1 MESPKQAR
9 TTIVSTV
16 VAIISTTIIP
26 SIVATVLLHTQIP
39 HRRNGPIRKGV
50 LDAKQNPFF
59 EQRLHTT
66 KPHQPTYIATIVP
79 ASSAAG
85 TACTRHRKKV
95 SNKHG
100 TTATICWLH
109 LRKPS
114 RTKERTTC
122 WEKRTIIITS
132 TSREEKLP
140 KRQTIVNLQHCRF
153 GTLPSFFEL

>member
-39 HRRNGPIRKGV
+39 HGRNGPIRKGV

-66 KPHQPTYIATIVP
+66 KPHQPTYIATIVA
-79 ASSAAG
+79 ASSGSGSA
-85 TACTRHRKKV
+85 
-95 SNKHG
+95 
-100 TTATICWLH
+100 TATAIISSIVSACMAH
-109 LRKPS
+109 KQTQRSEPARHPGDRERAPKS
-114 RTKERTTC
+114 R
-122 WEKRTIIITS
+122 I
-132 TSREEKLP
+132 
-140 KRQTIVNLQHCRF
+140 
-153 GTLPSFFEL
+153 SFRA